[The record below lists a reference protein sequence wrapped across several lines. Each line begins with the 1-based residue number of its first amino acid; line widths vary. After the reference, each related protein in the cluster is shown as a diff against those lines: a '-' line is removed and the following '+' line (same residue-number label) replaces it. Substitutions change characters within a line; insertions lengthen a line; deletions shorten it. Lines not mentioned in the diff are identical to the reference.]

1 MLCQFWRGK
10 GSGMV
15 LAGIGIGIGIGRKSR
30 QRESPERI
38 ERDEGKRKEGGRVCV
53 AWIEA

>member
-1 MLCQFWRGK
+1 
-10 GSGMV
+10 MV